1 MHVLLDH
8 LTATVVGSIVLL
20 VLLAVVMR
28 TGEAETDQQ
37 VYETSQRM
45 AQSLAQ
51 QLEGDLLNIGYG
63 LPSTVAPIESW
74 TDSSLV
80 IHRRSGTQPTDPI
93 LRVEYRRTTR
103 DSTVVD
109 GVTLP
114 VYQVERFQD
123 GAPAGGTAPTLT
135 AFELD
140 LIDAA
145 GAETTDLAQAV
156 AVRALF
162 RTSFGTGDDQ
172 ADNGSRFSRT
182 FHSANLAP

>member
-1 MHVLLDH
+1 MHVILDH
-8 LTATVVGSIVLL
+8 LTATVVGTIVLL

-28 TGEAETDQQ
+28 TAEAGTDQQ

-51 QLEGDLLNIGYG
+51 QLEGDLLNVGYG
-63 LPSTVAPIESW
+63 LPSTVAPLVSW

-80 IHRRSGTQPTDPI
+80 VHRRSGPQPTDPI

-103 DSTVVD
+103 GSTVAN

-114 VYQVERFQD
+114 VYQVERLQD
-123 GAPAGGTAPTLT
+123 GVLAGGTAATLT

-140 LIDAA
+140 LIDVAD
-145 GAETTDLAQAV
+145 AETSDLTQAV
-156 AVRALF
+156 ALRASF

-172 ADNGSRFSRT
+172 SDNASRYSRT
-182 FHSANLAP
+182 FHPENLAP